1 MTGSRQDSRMDRLV
15 VAYGR
20 WVVDHVW
27 ATLLLSLL
35 LVAACS
41 YPLVATI
48 AGTAGPTLGMSK
60 DYRVYFGPGNPQLVA
75 FDQVQDRYT
84 KNDNSLIVIEPT
96 ASETAFNQDT
106 LALAEELTDRAWS
119 LVYSLRVD
127 SVTNYQHT
135 EADGDDLRVAPLVEN
150 ARTLSEDQIQRIREI
165 AVNEPLLIGRLTSES
180 GHAIAVNVVHQLPAL
195 DDSEVEEVAAEVRA
209 LREEMLAKYPDH
221 NIYLTGS
228 NFMSVSFS
236 EASQQDVA
244 SLIPLMYLVI
254 IVITWVLVRSI
265 AGTVGTL
272 GVIFTSM
279 MASVGLTAYA
289 GIQFTPPS
297 ISAPLIVSTLAVAD
311 SIHVLVSMFA
321 NMREGQDKRSA
332 LIDSL
337 RVNFMPIFLT
347 SVTTALG
354 FLSINFADSPPL
366 RDLGNIVAMGVIV
379 AWLLSVSLLPALM
392 MLLPVKVPKQSG
404 GLSRR
409 MESLGQFVVRRKR
422 PVLIVSLVVAGV
434 LCALVPLNQANETF
448 VHYFDTSVKFRTDT
462 DWVADNITGLY
473 TMEFDLEA
481 PGGAGGVTDPTY
493 LQQLDAF
500 KQWWLADPRVKHV
513 ASVSDI
519 FKRLNKNMHGDDETY
534 YRVPDNPEL
543 AAQYLLL
550 YEFSLPF
557 GLDLGNQIN
566 IDKSATRFFVAFEHL
581 DAVETRALVDEAHA
595 WLAENAPGMETIG
608 VSPAVMF
615 AYIADRNIKSM
626 FIGMPV
632 ALIGISF
639 LLILALA
646 SWKMG
651 LLSLIPNL
659 VPLGLA
665 FGLWGLIDGKI
676 NFTMAIVLGMTVGIV
691 VDDTIHFLS
700 KYLRARRELG
710 QTPEQAIVYS
720 FRTVGTALTTTS
732 LILVAGFAV
741 LAQSAFLPNSGM
753 AQLTSIAII
762 CALIADFFLL
772 PALLLLVDR
781 HRATRSETPMEDS
794 HAYSH

>member
-1 MTGSRQDSRMDRLV
+1 MSEHSKLDAAV
-15 VAYGR
+15 VRYGQ
-20 WVVDHVW
+20 WVVKHPIV
-27 ATLLLSLL
+27 TLLIAVLTT
-35 LVAACS
+35 VALC
-41 YPLVATI
+41 YPMAATVA
-48 AGTAGPTLGMSK
+48 GWPGPTIGMSK

-75 FDQVQDRYT
+75 FDEVQDRYT
-84 KNDNSLIVIEPT
+84 KNDNSLIILEPT
-96 ASETAFNQDT
+96 TTENAFNRDT
-106 LALAEELTDRAWS
+106 LALAEEITEASWG

-127 SVTNYQHT
+127 SITNYQHT
-135 EADGDDLRVAPLVEN
+135 EAEGDDLKVADLVKD
-150 ARTLSEDQIQRIREI
+150 ARDYNDAQLAEIREI
-165 AVNEPLLIGRLTSES
+165 AINEPLLIGRLTSDT
-180 GHAIAVNVVHQLPAL
+180 GHAVAINVVHQLPGN
-195 DDSEVEEVAAEVRA
+195 DDSEVDEVAQEVRA
-209 LREEMLAKYPDH
+209 LRDAMLTKYPDH

-236 EASQQDVA
+236 EASQKDVA
-244 SLIPLMYLVI
+244 SLIPLMYLVV
-254 IVITWVLVRSI
+254 IVFTWILVRSI
-265 AGTVGTL
+265 AGTVATVS
-272 GVIFTSM
+272 VIFASM
-279 MASVGLTAYA
+279 LAAVGLTGIA
-289 GIQFTPPS
+289 GILFTPPS
-297 ISAPLIVSTLAVAD
+297 ISAPIIVSTLAVAD

-321 NMREGQDKRSA
+321 NMREGKSKADA
-332 LIDSL
+332 LVESL

-366 RDLGNIVAMGVIV
+366 RDLGNITAMGVIV
-379 AWLLSVSLLPALM
+379 AWLLSVSLLPAMM
-392 MLLPVKVPKQSG
+392 MLMPVRVPEQRN
-404 GLSRR
+404 GLSVQLEKLGRFIVANR
-409 MESLGQFVVRRKR
+409 M
-422 PVLIVSLVVAGV
+422 PVLIGSVIVAGG
-434 LCALVPLNQANETF
+434 LCALVPLNKANETF
-448 VHYFDTSVKFRTDT
+448 VHYFDTSVKFRNDT
-462 DWVADNITGLY
+462 DWAADNITGLY

-481 PGGAGGVTDPTY
+481 PSGSVTDPAYIKT
-493 LQQLDAF
+493 LDDF

-519 FKRLNKNMHGDDETY
+519 FKRLNKNMHGDDESY
-534 YRVPDNPEL
+534 YKVPDDPEL

-566 IDKSATRFFVAFEHL
+566 IDKTATRFFVAFEHL
-581 DAVETRALVDEAHA
+581 EATETRAIVDDAYN

-632 ALIGISF
+632 ALIGISL

-651 LLSLIPNL
+651 FLSLIPNL

-665 FGLWGLIDGKI
+665 FGIWGIIDGKI
-676 NFTMAIVLGMTVGIV
+676 NFTMAIVLGMVIGIV

-700 KYLRARRELG
+700 KYLRARRELNYS
-710 QTPEQAIVYS
+710 PENAIVYA

-732 LILVAGFAV
+732 VILVAGFMV
-741 LAQSAFLPNSGM
+741 LAQSAFLPNGGM
-753 AQLTSIAII
+753 AQLTSIAIV

-772 PALLLLVDR
+772 PALLLVVDKDSPKDQETNYEP
-781 HRATRSETPMEDS
+781 AT
-794 HAYSH
+794 A

>member
-1 MTGSRQDSRMDRLV
+1 MSELSKMDAIV
-15 VAYGR
+15 VRYGQ
-20 WVVDHVW
+20 WVVKHPVV
-27 ATLLLSLL
+27 TLLLAILST
-35 LVAACS
+35 VALC
-41 YPLVATI
+41 YPMAATVA
-48 AGTAGPTLGMSK
+48 GWPGPTIGMSK

-75 FDQVQDRYT
+75 FDEVQDRYT
-84 KNDNSLIVIEPT
+84 KNDNSLIILEPT
-96 ASETAFNQDT
+96 TTDNAFNRET
-106 LALAEELTDRAWS
+106 LALAEEITEASWG

-127 SVTNYQHT
+127 SITNYQHT
-135 EADGDDLRVAPLVEN
+135 EADGDDLKVADLVKD
-150 ARTLSEDQIQRIREI
+150 ARDYSDEQLAAIREI
-165 AVNEPLLIGRLTSES
+165 AINEPLLIGRLTSDT
-180 GHAIAVNVVHQLPAL
+180 GHAVAINVVHQLPGN
-195 DDSEVEEVAAEVRA
+195 DDSEVDEVAQEVRA
-209 LREEMLAKYPDH
+209 LRDAMLAKYPDH

-236 EASQQDVA
+236 EASQKDVA
-244 SLIPLMYLVI
+244 SLIPLMYLVV
-254 IVITWVLVRSI
+254 IVFTWILVRSI
-265 AGTVGTL
+265 AGTVATVS
-272 GVIFTSM
+272 VIFASM
-279 MASVGLTAYA
+279 FAAVGLA
-289 GIQFTPPS
+289 GFSGILFTPPS

-321 NMREGQDKRSA
+321 NMREGKSKADA
-332 LIDSL
+332 LVDSL

-366 RDLGNIVAMGVIV
+366 RDLGNITAMGVIV
-379 AWLLSVSLLPALM
+379 AWLLSVSLLPAMM
-392 MLLPVKVPKQSG
+392 MLLRVRVPEARN
-404 GLSRR
+404 GLSVQLEKLGRFIVANR
-409 MESLGQFVVRRKR
+409 M
-422 PVLIVSLVVAGV
+422 PVLIGSVVVAGG
-434 LCALVPLNQANETF
+434 LCALVPLNAANETF
-448 VHYFDTSVKFRTDT
+448 VHYFDKSVKFRNDT
-462 DWVADNITGLY
+462 DWAADNITGLY

-481 PGGAGGVTDPTY
+481 PSGSVTDPEY
-493 LQQLDAF
+493 IKALDDF
-500 KQWWLADPRVKHV
+500 KQWWLSDPRVKHV

-519 FKRLNKNMHGDDETY
+519 FKRLNKNMHGDDPAY
-534 YRVPDNPEL
+534 YKVPDDPEL

-566 IDKSATRFFVAFEHL
+566 IDKTATRFFVAFEHL
-581 DAVETRALVDEAHA
+581 EATETRAIVDDAYN

-632 ALIGISF
+632 ALIGISL

-651 LLSLIPNL
+651 FLSLIPNL

-665 FGLWGLIDGKI
+665 FGIWGIIDGKI
-676 NFTMAIVLGMTVGIV
+676 NFTMAIVLGMVIGIV

-700 KYLRARRELG
+700 KYLRARRELNY
-710 QTPEQAIVYS
+710 TPENAIVYA

-732 LILVAGFAV
+732 VILVAGFMV
-741 LAQSAFLPNSGM
+741 LAQSAFLPNGGM
-753 AQLTSIAII
+753 AQLTSIAIV

-772 PALLLLVDR
+772 PALLLLVDKDSPKDQETNYEP
-781 HRATRSETPMEDS
+781 AT
-794 HAYSH
+794 A

>member
-1 MTGSRQDSRMDRLV
+1 MNAPQDMSKLDRGV
-15 VAYGR
+15 MAYGR
-20 WVVDHVW
+20 WVTNHPW
-27 ATLLLSLL
+27 LTLLLSLIA
-35 LVAACS
+35 VAAFS
-41 YPLVATI
+41 YPMVATV
-48 AGTAGPTLGMSK
+48 AGTPGPKLAMSK
-60 DYRVYFGPGNPQLVA
+60 DYRVYFGPGNPQLQA

-96 ASETAFNQDT
+96 TTDNAFNRDT
-106 LALAEELTDRAWS
+106 LALAEELTDRAWG

-135 EADGDDLRVAPLVEN
+135 EAEGDDLLVAPLVEN
-150 ARTLSEDQIQRIREI
+150 AASLSDEELARIREI

-180 GHAIAVNVVHQLPAL
+180 GHAVAVNVIHQLPAL

-209 LREEMLAKYPDH
+209 LRDEMLEKYPDH

-254 IVITWVLVRSI
+254 IVITWVLLRSI
-265 AGTVGTL
+265 VGTIATL
-272 GVIFTSM
+272 AVIMTSM
-279 MASVGLTAYA
+279 MASVGLTAFA
-289 GIQFTPPS
+289 GIHFTPPS

-321 NMREGQDKRSA
+321 NMREGRSKHDA
-332 LIDSL
+332 LVDSL
-337 RVNFMPIFLT
+337 RVNFMPILLT

-379 AWLLSVSLLPALM
+379 AWLLSVSLLPAVM
-392 MLLPVKVPKQSG
+392 VLLRVRVPRHSG
-404 GLSRR
+404 GLSRS
-409 MESLGQFVVRRKR
+409 MEGLGRFVVNRRV
-422 PVLIVSLVVAGV
+422 PVLIGSVAV
-434 LCALVPLNQANETF
+434 TVLLCALVPQNQANETF

-462 DWVADNITGLY
+462 DWVAENITGLY
-473 TMEFDLEA
+473 TMEFDLES
-481 PGGAGGVTDPTY
+481 PEGTGGVTNPEY
-493 LQQLDAF
+493 LKQLDAF
-500 KQWWLADPRVKHV
+500 KQWWMEDPRVKHV

-519 FKRLNKNMHGDDETY
+519 FKRLNKNMHGDDPAY
-534 YRVPDNPEL
+534 YRIPDDPEL

-566 IDKSATRFFVAFEHL
+566 LDKSATRFFVAYEHL
-581 DAVETRALVDEAHA
+581 DAVATRKMVADAYA
-595 WLAENAPGMETIG
+595 WLETNAPGLETIG

-639 LLILALA
+639 LLILALR

-651 LLSLIPNL
+651 LLSLVPNL

-665 FGLWGLIDGKI
+665 FGLWGIIDGKI

-710 QTPEQAIVYS
+710 QSPQEAIVYS

-772 PALLLLVDR
+772 PVLLLLVDR
-781 HRATRSETPMEDS
+781 ERAPTSETPEEDT
-794 HAYSH
+794 HAYAH